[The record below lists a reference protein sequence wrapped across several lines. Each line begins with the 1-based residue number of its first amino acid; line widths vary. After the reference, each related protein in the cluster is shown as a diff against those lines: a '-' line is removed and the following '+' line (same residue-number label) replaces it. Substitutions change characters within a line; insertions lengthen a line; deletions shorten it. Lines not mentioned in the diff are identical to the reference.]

1 MKKRLLAFAA
11 ATGMLF
17 AAGTHAAADGPVEL
31 RIASF
36 GQQSS
41 WYAYAVG
48 LGEMLRETL
57 PPGSTIDTPPSGGGT
72 QNPLLVAQDKFEL
85 AFGMAV
91 ISGWARDGAVV
102 YDEKLDN
109 LRALVGGF
117 DQYYLLPLVN
127 SSGAEGTL
135 DQYVNETNPQARII
149 LFRRGSAGGEG
160 GRQVLRLMGAD
171 EDTVA
176 GRGGNYEFAGSFG
189 VIQNQLA
196 ADNADVWIHTI
207 TVGHPGM
214 TEAAL
219 RGGVSFLAPSEETLA
234 KMQEQYSWVP
244 AKLPAGSFEG
254 QTAELRLPGTS
265 TLLFTSADMSDDVA
279 YTITK
284 TICED
289 MERFKSYH
297 RALARFDCRE
307 GMKPDVVM
315 LPLHPGAERYFREKG
330 WM

>member
-1 MKKRLLAFAA
+1 MKKQLLALAA
-11 ATGMLF
+11 AAGVLS
-17 AAGTHAAADGPVEL
+17 AASLPAAADGPVEL

-41 WYAYAVG
+41 WYAYSVG

-57 PPGSTIDTPPSGGGT
+57 PQGSTIDTPPSGGGT
-72 QNPLLVAQDKFEL
+72 QNPLLVAQGKFEL

-91 ISGWARDGAVV
+91 ISGWAQDGTVV

-117 DQYYLLPLVN
+117 DQYYLLPLIN
-127 SSGAEGTL
+127 SVGVEGTL
-135 DQYVNETNPQARII
+135 DQYVTETNPTARII

-160 GRQVLRLMGAD
+160 GRQMLRLMDAD
-171 EDTVA
+171 EDAVA
-176 GRGGNYEFAGSFG
+176 ARGGNYEFAGSFG

-196 ADNADVWIHTI
+196 AGNSDVWIHTI

-219 RGGVSFLAPSEETLA
+219 RGGVSFVAPSEETVE
-234 KMQEQYSWVP
+234 KMRTEYSWAP
-244 AKLPAGSFEG
+244 ATLPAGSFEG
-254 QTAELRLPGTS
+254 QREDLRLPGTT
-265 TLLFTSADMSDDVA
+265 TLLFASTEMSDDVA
-279 YTITK
+279 YTIVK
-284 TICED
+284 TICD
-289 MERFKSYH
+289 DQERFKSYH
-297 RALARFDCRE
+297 RALAGFDCRE
-307 GMKPDVVM
+307 GMKPDVAM
-315 LPLHPGAERYFREKG
+315 LPLHPGAERYFREQG